1 MKSFLT
7 TVCAAA
13 AALCFTLATATPV
26 FAVEPIPRKCV
37 NPCSTAGDPKCTKD
51 NAWCVANYH
60 PSSTC
65 QCDVD
70 LGTCGCN

>member
-26 FAVEPIPRKCV
+26 FAVDPIPRACLDQCYTV
-37 NPCSTAGDPKCTKD
+37 GDAKCTAD
-51 NAWCVANYH
+51 NGYCAAKTP
-60 PSSTC
+60 PSSC
-65 QCDVD
+65 VCDVA
-70 LGTCGCN
+70 TTQCGCM